1 MVFDNFKYTQN
12 AAKCEAAL
20 EAADAPIADKSLIY
34 DKATQTIAIY
44 TDFFKVTGTKD
55 CAPTQCT
62 LKQVGCTDAYTGTN
76 LSIASDGTT
85 INNKDLTA

>member
-12 AAKCEAAL
+12 AANCEGAL
-20 EAADAPIADKSLIY
+20 EAADAPIAEKTLNY
-34 DKATQTIAIY
+34 MATTQTIAVY

-62 LKQVGCTDAYTGTN
+62 LKQVGCTEAYTGTV

-85 INNKDLTA
+85 INNKDVNA